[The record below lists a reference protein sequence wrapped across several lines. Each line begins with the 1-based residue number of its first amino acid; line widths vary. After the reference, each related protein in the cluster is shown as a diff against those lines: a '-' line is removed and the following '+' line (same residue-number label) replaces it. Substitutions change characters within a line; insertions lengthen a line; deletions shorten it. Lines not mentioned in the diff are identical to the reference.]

1 MGSQR
6 EPIAY
11 YCADTWKKS
20 EVSFTSAVPCQNK
33 KVTILP
39 AVPII
44 EH

>member
-1 MGSQR
+1 MGLQR
-6 EPIAY
+6 EPIVY
-11 YCADTWKKS
+11 YYADTWKKS